1 MSGTKEEL
9 VQRIKQLEQENS
21 DLQTLMENVNDHSTA
36 LENDLEEK
44 NKEINSLINKMKHYL
59 SPQLY
64 DSIVGGT
71 ITADL
76 EYHRKM
82 LTIFFS
88 DIVNFT
94 TITDSIEPEILS
106 DCLNLYLNEMST
118 LAMNYGGTIDKF
130 IGDGIMIFFGD
141 PTTRGERDDAMACI
155 QMALKMQEKIKSI
168 RAFWNENGVPLN
180 LQVRMGINTGYCTV
194 GNFGSK
200 ERMDYTIIGGQVN
213 IASRL
218 ESSANPDS
226 VLISE
231 STYTLV
237 KNAVTVTPMAPVNV
251 KGIHYPINTF
261 EVKDIPTEG
270 PQKKKIFEKIGDG
283 FVIDH
288 IIFNPQTTGEDTR
301 TKIEHALR
309 SALSIVSK
317 SGKA

>member
-1 MSGTKEEL
+1 MTGNTEDLQKRIEE
-9 VQRIKQLEQENS
+9 LEQENS
-21 DLQTLMENVNDHSTA
+21 DLQTLMENVNDHSSA
-36 LENDLEEK
+36 LENDLVEK
-44 NKEINSLINKMKHYL
+44 NKAINSLINKMKHYL

-71 ITADL
+71 ISTEL
-76 EYHRKM
+76 TYHRKM

-106 DCLNLYLNEMST
+106 ACLNLYLNEMST
-118 LAMNYGGTIDKF
+118 LAMTFGGTIDKF

-141 PTTRGERDDAMACI
+141 PTTKGEREDALACI
-155 QMALKMQEKIKSI
+155 GMAVKMQEKINSI

-200 ERMDYTIIGGQVN
+200 DRMDYTIIGGQVN

-218 ESSANPDS
+218 ESSANPGS
-226 VLISE
+226 ILVSE
-231 STYTLV
+231 ATYTLV
-237 KNAVTVTPMAPVNV
+237 KNAVNATPMAPVNV

-261 EVKDIPTEG
+261 EVKDIPAEG

-288 IIFNPQTTGEDTR
+288 IVYNPSTTGDDAR
-301 TKIEHALR
+301 SKIEHALR
-309 SALSIVSK
+309 NALSIVTRT
-317 SGKA
+317 GKA